1 MVNACAWLY
10 LRLNGLFQTGAH
22 MALEWYQQVRQL
34 MMYFPTGW
42 VLAAETTNY
51 QADILA
57 ILQNTEPVPTS
68 DASEVT

>member
-1 MVNACAWLY
+1 
-10 LRLNGLFQTGAH
+10 